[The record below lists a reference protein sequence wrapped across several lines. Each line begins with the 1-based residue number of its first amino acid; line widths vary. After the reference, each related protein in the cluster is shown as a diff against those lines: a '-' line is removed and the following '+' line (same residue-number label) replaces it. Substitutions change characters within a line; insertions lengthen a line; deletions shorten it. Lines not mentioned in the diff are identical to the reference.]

1 MVACAC
7 CCVQF
12 QSSCGCWMFFSPWD
26 LRMVIPGGLCLAW
39 YYPVSTVYSLKMSR
53 KGKVV
58 HSLGAQNRSVLC
70 SHSIPF
76 KAPKS
81 VSGSMLLF
89 RKFKA
94 SLGISERR
102 NYSSSFEDEDK
113 LGTFCWCN
121 RHSSFYNFKQNLW
134 PFKYFYFLIFQGDL
148 LNLKVILMFGLFIYD
163 CTLPGS
169 LHKTPH
175 WMSGPEEA
183 LGHLR
188 LCGIQNLCFQ
198 MQLCH

>member
-1 MVACAC
+1 MCLLLCTISVELWLLN
-7 CCVQF
+7 VF
-12 QSSCGCWMFFSPWD
+12 QS
-26 LRMVIPGGLCLAW
+26 LRSQDGHPGRFMSSLIRL
-39 YYPVSTVYSLKMSR
+39 VSTVYPLKMSC

-58 HSLGAQNRSVLC
+58 HSLGAQNRSALC

-76 KAPKS
+76 KAPKP

-113 LGTFCWCN
+113 LGTICWCN
-121 RHSSFYNFKQNLW
+121 WHSSFYNFKQNLW
-134 PFKYFYFLIFQGDL
+134 PSQYLYFLIFQGDL
-148 LNLKVILMFGLFIYD
+148 LNLKVILMFGLFVYG

-175 WMSGPEEA
+175 WMSGHDEA

-188 LCGIQNLCFQ
+188 LCCIQNLSFQ
-198 MQLCH
+198 MQFCH